1 MIVPSNRLLL
11 LAALFIPVA
20 LAVAFNSTAFAMG
33 CVVLVVLCG
42 VAAADAIGSSW
53 RLSGVEIESPHIVR
67 LSKKVPGTIELKIK
81 SVNRRFKQVRFGL
94 PLPATITAEQDEF
107 VMQIPQIDRWYRLQW
122 TVEPTECG
130 QYAFQMVCLET
141 PSQLGLWL
149 MRRQVPVES
158 ELRVYPNLRNELR
171 STAALFLNR
180 GDNGGHLWR
189 QVSKGREFEKLREY
203 IPGDTYQDI
212 HWKTTAKRQQPVTKV
227 YQIERT
233 QEIYVVLDSSR
244 LSARRVN
251 APDSDETVTMLERYI
266 TSALML
272 AVAAEKQGDLFG
284 LIEFGARPNLFLKAA
299 RGKSH
304 FDTCRN
310 ALYTL
315 LPEEASPNFDELVSF
330 IRTRLRKRA
339 LLVFLTSL
347 DDTAEAE
354 RFKESISLLS
364 HHHLVVV
371 NMLKPEGAHPLFEGD
386 PVDSTSELYDRL
398 SGHISWHKLHELE
411 LQLRAEGVQL
421 SLLDNEHLSGDL
433 ITQYMQIK
441 QRQLI

>member
-11 LAALFIPVA
+11 IAALFIPVV
-20 LAVAFNSTAFAMG
+20 LAAAFNSTAFATG
-33 CVVLVVLCG
+33 CIILVVLCG
-42 VAAADAIGSSW
+42 VAAADAIGSAW
-53 RLSGVEIESPHIVR
+53 RLSGVEIEAPGIVR
-67 LSKKVPGTIELKIK
+67 LSKKVLGNIELKIK
-81 SVNRRFKQVRFGL
+81 STNRTFKKVRFGL
-94 PLPATITAEQDEF
+94 PLPASIKAELDEF
-107 VMQIPQIDRWYRLQW
+107 TMQIPKTEQWYRLQW
-122 TVEPTECG
+122 RVEPTECG

-141 PSQLGLWL
+141 SSLLGLWL
-149 MRRQVPVES
+149 MRRQVPIES
-158 ELRVYPNLRNELR
+158 EFRVYPNLRRELR
-171 STAALFLNR
+171 SAAALFLNR

-212 HWKTTAKRQQPVTKV
+212 HWKTTAKRKQPVTKV

-251 APDSDETVTMLERYI
+251 APGSDETVTMLERYI

-284 LIEFGARPNLFLKAA
+284 LIEFGARPNQFLKAA
-299 RGKSH
+299 RGKAH

-315 LPEEASPNFDELVSF
+315 LPEEASPDFNELVSF

-347 DDTAEAE
+347 DDAAEAE
-354 RFKESISLLS
+354 RFKDSISLLS
-364 HHHLVVV
+364 HHHLAVV
-371 NMLKPEGAHPLFEGD
+371 NMLRPEGAHPLFEGE
-386 PVDSTSELYDRL
+386 PADSTSDLYDRL
-398 SGHISWHKLHELE
+398 SGHISWRKLHELE
-411 LQLRAEGVQL
+411 LQLRAEGVQFG
-421 SLLDNEHLSGDL
+421 LLDNEHLSGDL

>member
-11 LAALFIPVA
+11 LAALLIPVA
-20 LAVAFNSTAFAMG
+20 LAAAFNSTAFVMG
-33 CVVLVVLCG
+33 CVVLVVLGG
-42 VAAADAIGSSW
+42 VTVADAIGSSW
-53 RLSGVEIESPHIVR
+53 RLSGVEIESPKIVR
-67 LSKKVPGTIELKIK
+67 LSKKVPGIIELKIK
-81 SVNRRFKQVRFGL
+81 SENRTFKQVRFGL
-94 PLPATITAEQDEF
+94 PLPATIQAEQDEF
-107 VMQIPQIDRWYRLQW
+107 LMEIPKIDRWYRLQW

-130 QYAFQMVCLET
+130 QYAIPTVCLET

-149 MRRQVPVES
+149 MRRQVPIES

-171 STAALFLNR
+171 STATLFLNR

-244 LSARRVN
+244 LSARRVKV
-251 APDSDETVTMLERYI
+251 PGSGETVTMLERYI

-299 RGKSH
+299 RGKLH

-315 LPEEASPNFDELVSF
+315 LPEEASPNFNELVAF

-347 DDTAEAE
+347 DDAAEAE

-364 HHHLVVV
+364 HHHLAVV

-386 PVDSTSELYDRL
+386 PVDSVSDLYGRL
-398 SGHISWHKLHELE
+398 SGHISWRKLHELE
-411 LQLRAEGVQL
+411 LQLRAEGVQFG
-421 SLLDNEHLSGDL
+421 LLDNEHLSGDL